1 MSVCLRDELER
12 RGAYQKMRRT
22 LLSQQHVSE
31 CEDVS
36 IRLRRKLASSCR
48 RDELAFDEST

>member
-1 MSVCLRDELER
+1 MIDGRRDVLER
-12 RGAYQKMRRT
+12 CAAYQKMRRI

-36 IRLRRKLASSCR
+36 
-48 RDELAFDEST
+48 